1 MADRIL
7 VLQQGELIESG
18 THPELIE
25 RKGKYAEL
33 FTLQAKGYK

>member
-18 THPELIE
+18 THTELIAQ
-25 RKGKYAEL
+25 KGKYAEL
-33 FTLQAKGYK
+33 FTLQAKGYQ